1 MTSYGTISKAATN
14 FLING
19 RSVAEIAGQNKS
31 DYDKK
36 KFHTVLFDKITKI
49 FRLCKV
55 ALKNNV
61 REKYSVKSVNI
72 CIFAEFELIAEDM
85 LYPIGIQ
92 NFEKL
97 RKEGCVYVDKTAL
110 MYKMVKEGNY
120 YFLSRPRR
128 FGKSL
133 LISTLEA
140 YFLGKKE
147 LFEGL
152 AVAELE
158 KDWVEYPVL
167 HLDLN
172 TKKYDS
178 IEALESILDIFLCEW
193 EKKYGS
199 WEKETDFS
207 SRFEG
212 IIRRAKEKT
221 GRNVVIL
228 VDEYDKPM
236 LQAIGNDELQKAY
249 RDTLKSFYGALKSQ
263 DACIKFALLTGVT
276 KFGKVSVFSDLNNLK
291 DISMSQYYYDLCGIT
306 EKELHHYFDD
316 EVGQLAQMNNQTK
329 EDAYDRLKEEYDG
342 YHFTYDTPGMYNPF
356 SILWTL
362 SERRYGSYWFETGT
376 PTFLV
381 ELLQKADYN
390 LEEMAG
396 IEADT
401 DMLGSI
407 FNDDNP
413 IPVIYQSGYLTI
425 KDYDREFG
433 LYKLGFPNREVE
445 NGFMK
450 FLLPFYTAKRN
461 TSSSFEIGCFVKD
474 IKSGNA
480 EGFMQRLQSFFAGA
494 KFDQIARDTENWFQN
509 VVFIVTTLCG
519 LYIEAEHQTSNGRI
533 DLVLKT
539 DKYIY
544 VMELKY
550 DGSAEEALQQI
561 DDKGYALP
569 WQSDGRTVIKVGA
582 NFSSQLRRLEGWIIV

>member
-1 MTSYGTISKAATN
+1 
-14 FLING
+14 
-19 RSVAEIAGQNKS
+19 
-31 DYDKK
+31 
-36 KFHTVLFDKITKI
+36 
-49 FRLCKV
+49 
-55 ALKNNV
+55 
-61 REKYSVKSVNI
+61 
-72 CIFAEFELIAEDM
+72 M

-97 RKEGCVYVDKTAL
+97 RNDGCVYVDKTAL

-140 YFLGKKE
+140 YFLGKKD

-172 TKKYDS
+172 TEKYDS
-178 IEALESILDIFLCEW
+178 IEVLNNKLSGTLKLWEEQYGRDES
-193 EKKYGS
+193 EKS
-199 WEKETDFS
+199 LPM
-207 SRFEG
+207 RFEG

-236 LQAIGNDELQKAY
+236 LQAIGNEELQKAY
-249 RDTLKSFYGALKSQ
+249 RDTLKSFYGALKSM
-263 DACIKFALLTGVT
+263 DGCIRFALMTGVT

-291 DISMSQYYYDLCGIT
+291 DISMSQYYYNICGIT
-306 EKELHHYFDD
+306 EEELHHYFD
-316 EVGQLAQMNNQTK
+316 EEIEQLARTNNQTK
-329 EDAYDRLKEEYDG
+329 DEAYEKLKEEYDG

-381 ELLQKADYN
+381 ELLQKTDYN
-390 LEEMAG
+390 LEQMANV
-396 IEADT
+396 EADS

-425 KDYDREFG
+425 KSYDNRFG
-433 LYKLGFPNREVE
+433 IYKLGFPNREVE
-445 NGFMK
+445 DGFMK
-450 FLLPFYTAKRN
+450 YLLKYYTAKKN
-461 TSSSFEIGCFVKD
+461 SNSAFEISRFVAD
-474 IKSGNA
+474 IESGNA

-494 KFDQIARDTENWFQN
+494 KFDQIAKDTENWFQN

-533 DLVLKT
+533 DLVMKT
-539 DKYIY
+539 DKYVY

-550 DGSAEEALQQI
+550 DGTPEEALKQI
-561 DDKGYALP
+561 EDKGYALP
-569 WQSDGRTVIKVGA
+569 WQADGRKVIKVGA
-582 NFSSQLRRLEGWIIV
+582 NFSSELRRLSGWVIE

>member
-49 FRLCKV
+49 SRFCKV

-550 DGSAEEALQQI
+550 DGTAEEALRQI

-582 NFSSQLRRLEGWIIV
+582 NFSSSLRRLDGWIIA

>member
-14 FLING
+14 FLINR

-36 KFHTVLFDKITKI
+36 KFHTVLFYKITKI
-49 FRLCKV
+49 SRFCKV

-509 VVFIVTTLCG
+509 VVFIVTRLCG

-550 DGSAEEALQQI
+550 DGTAEEALRQI

-582 NFSSQLRRLEGWIIV
+582 NFSSSLRRLDGWIIA